1 MHPRR
6 APILLLALGGCGD
19 WSLTPEPKDTAGPPM
34 IVVAPGQ
41 IDEHGICR
49 PGTYELVISNAG
61 ASPLALTGLALDGDA
76 WSARAPVLPVSLDPD
91 EDYTLVLDHGEG
103 EGVLHIES
111 DDPARPLVDVPLSA
125 YNNHNPDGT
134 LLSPYEEQVVGEGEG
149 LELRAAVAD
158 DEDDPTALE
167 VSFISSAL
175 GIVGV
180 VTPDAEGIARL
191 SWADPPPGPQT
202 LRLDVRDSCRDA
214 GGDSL
219 FFCVEGPETFDALA
233 ASKWLA
239 AGAAMMADGVVTV
252 VDGDGQVGAAW
263 DVSTVLRPGHFHLEL
278 GVEAASLRG
287 FTLGLLD
294 GDRREAW
301 LGGEGDALGLAADA
315 DTAALPGLAF
325 AFVLRPGD
333 DAVSAEPYVAA
344 VLDGALD
351 TPLAWAPLPFT
362 DGAHTLTL
370 DVDDPRWTLSLDGA
384 EVLELNTSIPDFP
397 GFPGLT
403 AATEGPG
410 SLRVTA
416 ATWTRYECP
425 G

>member
-1 MHPRR
+1 MHPRG
-6 APILLLALGGCGD
+6 PLLLLPALGGCLD

-34 IVVAPGQ
+34 IVVSPGE
-41 IDEHGICR
+41 IDEAGICR
-49 PGTYELVISNAG
+49 PGTYTLVISNAG
-61 ASPLALTGLALDGDA
+61 ASPLALTGLELEGDA
-76 WSARAPVLPVSLDPD
+76 WSARAPVLPVSLAPD
-91 EDYTLVLDHGEG
+91 EDYALVLDHGEG
-103 EGVLHIES
+103 EGVLHITS

-125 YNNHNPDGT
+125 YNNHNPEGV

-149 LELRAAVAD
+149 IELRAAVSD
-158 DEDDPTALE
+158 DEDVGSALE
-167 VSFISSAL
+167 VSFISSL
-175 GIVGV
+175 VGV
-180 VTPDAEGIARL
+180 VGVVNADDDGVARFTWAE
-191 SWADPPPGPQT
+191 PPPGPQT
-202 LRLDVRDSCRDA
+202 LRLDVRDTCRDA

-239 AGAAMMADGVVTV
+239 AGAAEMRGGVVSV
-252 VDGDGQVGAAW
+252 VDGDEQVGAAW

-278 GVEAASLRG
+278 AVEWRSLRG

-301 LGGEGDALGLAADA
+301 VGGEGDALGFAADT

-325 AFVLRPGD
+325 VFVFTPGA
-333 DAVSAEPYVAA
+333 DAPSPDPYVAA
-344 VLDGALD
+344 VSDGALES
-351 TPLAWAPLPFT
+351 PLAWAPLDLA
-362 DGAHTLTL
+362 DGAHTLAL
-370 DVDDPRWTLSLDGA
+370 DVDDPRWTLSVDGA
-384 EVLELNTSIPDFP
+384 EVLELDAAIPDFP

-403 AATEGPG
+403 AASEGVG
-410 SLRVTA
+410 ALLVRS